1 MDIILVYDKLPLRN
15 EGANRKGKKRTRAFL
30 EEAQFDKDLDVVQVE
45 EEDVKEDTFNSSDD
59 ELLLMT
65 TQKMERE
72 LARRKRQ
79 KTDISMELD
88 SADDEDLMKAC
99 ETAET
104 SVSKNLREL
113 KSLAVELSVSTER
126 LRNVQN
132 QTDTNFRQPQQVVFN
147 QQHIPGIEFSNQ
159 QGFPSPAFNPYMVT
173 KSTNHFMNDQMTPSH
188 LNFNSSGVMYQGQLP
203 GMMMN
208 YSGTQQYIQNSI
220 PVTLQQPHLSMNA
233 GDVYALNSS
242 NQTYGPLSAYYAGM
256 PSLPNHGGIQQ
267 YVHSNVP
274 VTVQQPQMPRNLGDF
289 NVPDRRN
296 QIYGQHPDSGMSS
309 LLHYNKT
316 SVTED
321 IKSLKAEDI
330 TGIDDNIPS
339 TQSLMGG
346 FSGKNVPPIR
356 EQVYC

>member
-1 MDIILVYDKLPLRN
+1 MYDKLPLRN

-159 QGFPSPAFNPYMVT
+159 
-173 KSTNHFMNDQMTPSH
+173 
-188 LNFNSSGVMYQGQLP
+188 
-203 GMMMN
+203 
-208 YSGTQQYIQNSI
+208 
-220 PVTLQQPHLSMNA
+220 
-233 GDVYALNSS
+233 
-242 NQTYGPLSAYYAGM
+242 
-256 PSLPNHGGIQQ
+256 
-267 YVHSNVP
+267 
-274 VTVQQPQMPRNLGDF
+274 
-289 NVPDRRN
+289 
-296 QIYGQHPDSGMSS
+296 
-309 LLHYNKT
+309 
-316 SVTED
+316 
-321 IKSLKAEDI
+321 
-330 TGIDDNIPS
+330 
-339 TQSLMGG
+339 
-346 FSGKNVPPIR
+346 
-356 EQVYC
+356 